1 MQDEWM
7 DRIAALEKRVEE
19 LEAGRAAVENVETL
33 SFNAIEV
40 RELRLVSD
48 IGEPLILIGMD
59 PEDPENGFIKVFDK
73 QTGKELV
80 VIFADEDG
88 GGVTVRSNRQID
100 PAFPDFSAQMVTDQN
115 GNGQVSV
122 CDANGDDRVALRV
135 APSHLGG
142 VGRLVIHGTVD
153 NHERVV
159 VGCNPETDS
168 GTVKTYDITGK
179 ERCSLEEEP
188 GDIRVIHRLNGDIS
202 DLENYHYMLKTVEG
216 MLENETDSDQK
227 RFLNVKREAISAI
240 ISEISA

>member
-1 MQDEWM
+1 MRDEMM
-7 DRIAALEKRVEE
+7 DRMTALEKRIEE
-19 LEAGRAAVENVETL
+19 LETQLAAAENVETP
-33 SFNAIEV
+33 SFSAIEV

-48 IGEPLILIGMD
+48 TGEPLIIMGMD
-59 PEDPENGFIKVFDK
+59 AEDAENGFIKVFDK

-80 VIFADEDG
+80 MIFADEDG
-88 GGVTVRSNRQID
+88 GGVTVRANRQID

-115 GNGQVSV
+115 GNGQISV

-135 APSHLGG
+135 APSRLGG

-168 GTVKTYDITGK
+168 GTVKTYDVTGR
-179 ERCSLEEEP
+179 ERYSLENEP

-202 DLENYHYMLKTVEG
+202 DLENYHHMLKTVEET
-216 MLENETDSDQK
+216 LENETDADQK
-227 RFLNVKREAISAI
+227 HFLNVKREALSAI
-240 ISEISA
+240 ISEIEV